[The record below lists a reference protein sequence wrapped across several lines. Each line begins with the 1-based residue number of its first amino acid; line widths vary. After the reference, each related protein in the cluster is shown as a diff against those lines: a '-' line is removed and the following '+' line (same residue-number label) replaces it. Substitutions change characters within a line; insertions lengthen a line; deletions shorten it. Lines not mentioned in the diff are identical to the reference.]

1 MPHNHPHGAERRRYE
16 RFTFRKKIK
25 LRFFEDETIELS
37 AVDISAGGLGVH
49 SHFNYPSD
57 LTCLV
62 QITIPFTDGILSF
75 EAKAIVK
82 HTIFRREED
91 GFILG
96 LSFTKM
102 EPSLQT
108 AIVCIMRGKK
118 ENQEAAAE
126 LISRLGVSLTD

>member
-16 RFTFRKKIK
+16 RFTFRKKVKIQ
-25 LRFFEDETIELS
+25 FFEDDALEFS
-37 AVDISAGGLGVH
+37 AVDISAGGLGVN
-49 SHFNYPSD
+49 SRFNYPAD
-57 LTCLV
+57 LACTI

-75 EAKAIVK
+75 EAKAMVK

-96 LSFTKM
+96 LSFKQM